1 MTEELNQLKDQLT
14 GKVKE
19 LYFNGEKLQCK
30 KLALDVVSRNGPMT
44 ADVLLREAKLIYDW
58 LTEDL
63 K

>member
-30 KLALDVVSRNGPMT
+30 KLALDVVSKSGSMT